1 MTKIVFTKLERS
13 GDERDLGAA
22 SVAGGA
28 AVVDGAVQSLYDW
41 SQVTDKASLRQAFDY
56 IEQHVAGRY
65 LYAYW
70 RE

>member
-28 AVVDGAVQSLYDW
+28 AIVDGAVQSLYDW
-41 SQVTDKASLRQAFDY
+41 SQVTDTASLRAAFD
-56 IEQHVAGRY
+56 
-65 LYAYW
+65 
-70 RE
+70 